1 MEVKR
6 TEQKFILNYKESLLL
21 RRKLDAILPR
31 DIHCTNSDGYEVR
44 SLYFDTVTDKSCAE
58 KEDGLQ
64 EHEKIRIRVYGADS
78 SVIKLES
85 KKKRGDIQTKQT
97 MSITR
102 QTMQALCEGNYR
114 ALLDHPDPLAIYFYE
129 KLVKGM
135 IPKAIIQ
142 YKRLS
147 YCLPVNNTRITIDS
161 DIRAT
166 ECNFDLLQ
174 DPLQT
179 HPILPAD
186 LVILEVKFNNFLL
199 GYIKKTLSGLNQSTT
214 SFSKYFSGRSFYRH
228 LL

>member
-1 MEVKR
+1 
-6 TEQKFILNYKESLLL
+6 
-21 RRKLDAILPR
+21 
-31 DIHCTNSDGYEVR
+31 
-44 SLYFDTVTDKSCAE
+44 
-58 KEDGLQ
+58 
-64 EHEKIRIRVYGADS
+64 
-78 SVIKLES
+78 
-85 KKKRGDIQTKQT
+85 
-97 MSITR
+97 
-102 QTMQALCEGNYR
+102 MQALCEGNYR
-114 ALLDHPDPLAIYFYE
+114 VLLDHPDPLAIYFYE
-129 KLVKGM
+129 KLAKGM
-135 IPKAIIQ
+135 VPKAIIQ

-147 YCLPVNNTRITIDS
+147 YCLPVNNIRITIDS

-166 ECNFDLLQ
+166 ECSFDLFQ

>member
-6 TEQKFILNYKESLLL
+6 TEHKFILNYKESLLL
-21 RRKLDAILPR
+21 RRKLDAIMPR
-31 DIHCTNSDGYEVR
+31 DVYCTNSDGYDVR
-44 SLYFDTVTDKSCAE
+44 SLYFDTVTDKCCAE

-64 EHEKIRIRVYGADS
+64 EHEKIRIRVYGTDDR
-78 SVIKLES
+78 VIKLES
-85 KKKRGDIQTKQT
+85 KKKRGDLQTKHT

-102 QTMQALCEGNYR
+102 QTMQALCKGNYR
-114 ALLDHPDPLAIYFYE
+114 VLLDAPDPLAIYFYE
-129 KLVKGM
+129 KLANGM
-135 IPKAIIQ
+135 VPKAIIQ
-142 YKRLS
+142 YKRFS

-166 ECNFDLLQ
+166 ECSFDLFQ

-199 GYIKKTLSGLNQSTT
+199 GYIKKTLSGLNLSTT
-214 SFSKYFSGRSFYRH
+214 YFSKYFSGRSFYRH

>member
-6 TEQKFILNYKESLLL
+6 TEQKFILNNRESLLL
-21 RRKLDAILPR
+21 RRKLDAIMPW
-31 DIHCTNSDGYEVR
+31 DAYCTNSDGYDVR
-44 SLYFDTVTDKSCAE
+44 SLYFDTVTDKCCAE
-58 KEDGLQ
+58 KADGLQ
-64 EHEKIRIRVYGADS
+64 EHEKIRIRVYGTDDR
-78 SVIKLES
+78 VIKLES
-85 KKKRGDIQTKQT
+85 KKKRGDLQTKHT

-114 ALLDHPDPLAIYFYE
+114 VLLDDPDPLAIYFYE
-129 KLVKGM
+129 KLANGM
-135 IPKAIIQ
+135 LPKAIIQ
-142 YKRLS
+142 YKRFS

-166 ECNFDLLQ
+166 ESSFDLFQ
-174 DPLQT
+174 DSLQT

-199 GYIKKTLSGLNQSTT
+199 DYIKKTLSGLNQSTT